1 MRVKKDNK
9 EDIWFFKT
17 PKEKDL
23 KNRLE
28 IIYKKKGFNQRTYM
42 MILLEEHIKR
52 EERKGE

>member
-28 IIYKKKGFNQRTYM
+28 TIYKKKGFNQRTYM

-52 EERKGE
+52 EERK

>member
-23 KNRLE
+23 KNRFD
-28 IIYKKKGFNQRTYM
+28 IIAKRKGFNLKTLM
-42 MILLEEHIKR
+42 MIVIEDYVKR